1 MKEIDNKGWIK
12 LHRKILDNPVICK
25 DGETF
30 AVWIYLLLN
39 ATHKEMD
46 VIFKGKRVT
55 LKPGQL
61 IIGRKKIASELKV
74 NEYKVQRILKLLE
87 NEQQIAQQT
96 SSRNRLVSILNWN
109 KYQETAQQDAQ
120 QLHNRCT
127 TDAQQL
133 HTNKNV
139 RIKEC
144 KNERKNIA
152 GQKFIKRN
160 LSDLNKFYI
169 N

>member
-1 MKEIDNKGWIK
+1 MKEIDNEGWVKI
-12 LHRKILDNPVICK
+12 HRKIFNNPVVCK
-25 DGETF
+25 DAETF
-30 AVWIYLLLN
+30 FVWMYLLTH
-39 ATHKEMD
+39 ATHKNMD
-46 VIFKGKRVT
+46 VWFKNERIT
-55 LKPGQL
+55 LEPGQL
-61 IIGRKKIASELKV
+61 IVGRKKIASELKV

-109 KYQETAQQDAQ
+109 KYQETAQQNAQ
-120 QLHNRCT
+120 QLHNNCT
-127 TDAQQL
+127 TDAQQM

-139 RIKEC
+139 RMKEC